1 MKQEANNH
9 NVDRYKPRR
18 QSRRKKRFRRIPIF
32 LFLCCCLAITV
43 TAFGLI
49 KDKDPLGNEEWQM
62 PPITAINT
70 NMTAPNTR
78 SEETPWNLIL
88 VNKWNSIPDDYEV
101 ELMELTNGQLVD
113 KRIYPELQ
121 EMFNA
126 ARSENIY
133 PIAGSGYRT
142 EKKQKSLMKEKV
154 AEYKAKG
161 HSQEE
166 ARTKAEAWVAVPG
179 TSEHQIGLSIDINAD
194 RTQSTG
200 NDVYE
205 WLRQN
210 SYKFGFILRYPAD
223 KTDIT
228 GVINEPWHYRYVG
241 KEVAAQIYKRGIC
254 LEEYL
259 NKTNE

>member
-1 MKQEANNH
+1 
-9 NVDRYKPRR
+9 V
-18 QSRRKKRFRRIPIF
+18 
-32 LFLCCCLAITV
+32 ITV

-49 KDKDPLGNEEWQM
+49 KNKDPLGKEEWQM

-70 NMTAPNTR
+70 NMTASNTR

-101 ELMELTNGQLVD
+101 ELMELANGQLVD

-121 EMFNA
+121 EMFDA

-154 AEYKAKG
+154 TEYKAKG
-161 HSQEE
+161 LSQGE
-166 ARTKAEAWVAVPG
+166 ARAKAEAWVAVPG

-205 WLRQN
+205 WLRKN

-241 KEVAAQIYKRGIC
+241 KEAAAQIYKKGIC

-259 NKTNE
+259 NKLNK

>member
-1 MKQEANNH
+1 MKQETKDH
-9 NVDRYKPRR
+9 NVDRYKPSR
-18 QSRRKKRFRRIPIF
+18 QSRRKKRFPRIPIF
-32 LFLCCCLAITV
+32 LFLCCLVITV

-49 KDKDPLGNEEWQM
+49 KNKDPRGKEEWQM

-70 NMTAPNTR
+70 NMTSPDTR

-121 EMFNA
+121 DMFDA
-126 ARSENIY
+126 ARNENIY

-161 HSQEE
+161 LSQEE
-166 ARTKAEAWVAVPG
+166 ARAKAEAWVAVPG

-205 WLRQN
+205 WLRKN

-241 KEVAAQIYKRGIC
+241 KEVAAQIYKKGIC

-259 NKTNE
+259 NKSNE

>member
-1 MKQEANNH
+1 MKQEANKH

-32 LFLCCCLAITV
+32 LFLCCLVITV

-49 KDKDPLGNEEWQM
+49 KNKDPLGKEEWQM

-70 NMTAPNTR
+70 NMTASNTR

-121 EMFNA
+121 EMFDA

-161 HSQEE
+161 LSQGE
-166 ARTKAEAWVAVPG
+166 ARAKAEAWVAVPG

-205 WLRQN
+205 WLRKN

-241 KEVAAQIYKRGIC
+241 KEAAAQIYKRGIC

>member
-1 MKQEANNH
+1 M
-9 NVDRYKPRR
+9 
-18 QSRRKKRFRRIPIF
+18 
-32 LFLCCCLAITV
+32 
-43 TAFGLI
+43 
-49 KDKDPLGNEEWQM
+49 
-62 PPITAINT
+62 
-70 NMTAPNTR
+70 
-78 SEETPWNLIL
+78 IL

-121 EMFNA
+121 EMFDA

-166 ARTKAEAWVAVPG
+166 ARTRADAWVAV
-179 TSEHQIGLSIDINAD
+179 
-194 RTQSTG
+194 
-200 NDVYE
+200 
-205 WLRQN
+205 
-210 SYKFGFILRYPAD
+210 ILRYPAD

-241 KEVAAQIYKRGIC
+241 KEAAAQIYKRGIC

-259 NKTNE
+259 NKVNQ

>member
-1 MKQEANNH
+1 MKQETNDH
-9 NVDRYKPRR
+9 NVDRYKPSR

-32 LFLCCCLAITV
+32 LFLCCLVITV

-49 KDKDPLGNEEWQM
+49 KNKDPLGREEWQM

-70 NMTAPNTR
+70 NMTASNTR

-121 EMFNA
+121 DMFDA
-126 ARSENIY
+126 ARNENIY

-161 HSQEE
+161 LSQEE
-166 ARTKAEAWVAVPG
+166 ARAKAEAWVAVPG

-205 WLRQN
+205 WLRKN

-241 KEVAAQIYKRGIC
+241 KEVAAQIYKKGIC

-259 NKTNE
+259 NKLNN